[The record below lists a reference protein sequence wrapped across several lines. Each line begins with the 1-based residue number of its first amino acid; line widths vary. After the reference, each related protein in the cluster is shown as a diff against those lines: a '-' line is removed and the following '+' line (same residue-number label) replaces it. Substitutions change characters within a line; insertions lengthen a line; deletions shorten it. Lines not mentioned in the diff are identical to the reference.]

1 MKHFVRLLCLALALL
16 FVSAALAVAGGQ
28 GEGAKEQEKIE
39 LTWWNNPW
47 RIRVPG
53 FPEDEAPDGTEFIE
67 WASKSYMEMH
77 PNVTV
82 TGVMVSNAEYAQ
94 KQMAA
99 IAAGTTP
106 NVSKVSGLVDLTR
119 AGLLVELD
127 DYLTAADKA
136 DYVSV
141 ALKDSTVDGKVMGFP
156 WNFGNNGMGITNL
169 VYPKMF
175 EDAGVDWKK
184 IVEQGWTM
192 DEFVEIGKKIS
203 KDTDGDGQND
213 IFLTGFQAKSFE
225 TDWPYIYNFGGRLL
239 NDDESAF
246 AIDSA
251 DAIAGFQFIVDA
263 IYKHNIAPKGAEAAD
278 AYGVIKPFHAHN
290 LAMGNGGP
298 YEIGRIDRYVKRG
311 DIETFRPYVA
321 PYPELPGK
329 PRGTQLVSGGF
340 SVFKKAKSEATLEAA
355 IDLAKYLTSTDVLVM
370 LESVLY
376 ISARKSANEEMY
388 KSEEW
393 IDFKPDIARYEQEIA
408 DYGVRFWGSQE
419 FDPIWTKA
427 KKHMKAA
434 FEAVYARTKTPEKA
448 MADFIKDAKAEADF

>member
-1 MKHFVRLLCLALALL
+1 MRMNLRLCLVTLL
-16 FVSAALAVAGGQ
+16 LISGVSLGFAGGQ
-28 GEGAKEQEKIE
+28 DEGAQEMRKVEI
-39 LTWWNNPW
+39 TWWNNPW
-47 RIRVPG
+47 RIVVPG
-53 FPEDEAPDGTEFIE
+53 FPEDQAPDGTEFIE

-82 TGVMVSNAEYAQ
+82 TGVMVANPEYSQ

-106 NVSKVSGLVDLTR
+106 NVSKVQGLVELSR

-127 DYLTAADKA
+127 GYLTAADKA
-136 DYVSV
+136 DFVEV
-141 ALKDSTVDGKVMGFP
+141 ALKDGTVDGKLMGFP

-184 IVEQGWTM
+184 IVEQGWTV
-192 DEFVEIGKKIS
+192 DEFVEVGKKIS
-203 KDTDGDGQND
+203 KDTDGDGEND

-239 NDDESAF
+239 SADERAF
-246 AIDSA
+246 AIDGK

-263 IYKHNIAPKGAEAAD
+263 IYKHNIAPKGAEASD
-278 AYGVIKPFHAHN
+278 AYGVIHPFHAHK

-311 DIETFRPYVA
+311 DIEEFRPYVA
-321 PYPELPGK
+321 PYPEVPGK
-329 PRGTQLVSGGF
+329 ARGTQLVSGGF
-340 SVFKKAKSEATLEAA
+340 SVFKKAANDATREAA
-355 IDLAKYLTSTDVLVM
+355 VDFAKYVTSPDVLVM
-370 LESVLY
+370 LETVLY
-376 ISARKSANEEMY
+376 ISGRKSANAEMY
-388 KSEEW
+388 KSDEW
-393 IDFKPDIARYEQEIA
+393 LEFKPDIARYEQELA

-419 FDPIWTKA
+419 FEPTWNKA
-427 KKHMKAA
+427 REHMTAA
-434 FEAVYARTKTPEKA
+434 FEAIYARTKTPEKA
-448 MADFIKDAKAEADF
+448 MADFIKDARAAADF